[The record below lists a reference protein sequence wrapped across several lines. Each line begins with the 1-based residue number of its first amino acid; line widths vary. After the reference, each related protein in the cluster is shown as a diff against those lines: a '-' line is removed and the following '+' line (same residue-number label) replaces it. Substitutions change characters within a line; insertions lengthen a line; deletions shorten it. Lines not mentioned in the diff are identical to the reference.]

1 MKYIIDMGK
10 ASADYDKFQNCYRRV
25 TFANIVILG
34 VAALCI
40 AAMTALSIWRG
51 ITGVFNALLILLGLL
66 VITAYVLTLFM
77 KPHQMNARFYK
88 VTRGGKL
95 LGMSTISCG
104 TDEKTALVVVSVEDE
119 HGDVRQYN
127 IGKVQKIENTRYSEP
142 VLNLDDARM
151 YIPYTGEHVVPEKIE
166 EVAEA
171 PVAADVPPVEAAPEA
186 TPAEQPQDDAQT
198 PNPKA
203 KKNKK
208 SKNFQ
213 DNTQTLNSNA
223 KNDKKSKN

>member
-1 MKYIIDMGK
+1 MKYIIDIGK

-66 VITAYVLTLFM
+66 VITSYVLTLFM

-95 LGMSTISCG
+95 LDMSTTSCDG
-104 TDEKTALVVVSVEDE
+104 DAKFQLVIVSIEDE
-119 HGDVRQYN
+119 NGDVRQYN
-127 IGKVQKIENTRYSEP
+127 LGKVQKVENTRYVEP

-151 YIPYTGEHVVPEKIE
+151 YIPYTGENVLPEK
-166 EVAEA
+166 
-171 PVAADVPPVEAAPEA
+171 VEAAEEPPVA
-186 TPAEQPQDDAQT
+186 TEVSPVEESKEVKVTDNQQSQNAQANT
-198 PNPKA
+198 ESKPNG

-208 SKNFQ
+208 N
-213 DNTQTLNSNA
+213 
-223 KNDKKSKN
+223 KK

>member
-1 MKYIIDMGK
+1 MKYIIDIGK

-66 VITAYVLTLFM
+66 VITSYVLTLFM
-77 KPHQMNARFYK
+77 KPHQMNAWFYK
-88 VTRGGKL
+88 VTRGDKL

-171 PVAADVPPVEAAPEA
+171 PVAAVDVPPVEAVPEP
-186 TPAEQPQDDAQT
+186 TPADTQQPQDNAQT
-198 PNPKA
+198 QKSKA

-208 SKNFQ
+208 SKN
-213 DNTQTLNSNA
+213 
-223 KNDKKSKN
+223 

>member
-66 VITAYVLTLFM
+66 VITSYVLTLFM

-104 TDEKTALVVVSVEDE
+104 TDENTALVVVSVEDE

-142 VLNLDDARM
+142 VLNLDDSRM

-171 PVAADVPPVEAAPEA
+171 PVAAADVPPVEAMPEP
-186 TPAEQPQDDAQT
+186 TPADTQQPQDNAQT
-198 PNPKA
+198 QNSKA

-208 SKNFQ
+208 SKN
-213 DNTQTLNSNA
+213 
-223 KNDKKSKN
+223 